1 MLMRASEPDITARL
15 DALFGKVADV
25 TVRPTWQVL
34 KVLKYVGDQEAL
46 SMRTSRALSEV
57 R

>member
-1 MLMRASEPDITARL
+1 MRASEPDITARL

-25 TVRPTWQVL
+25 TVRPTWQIL
-34 KVLKYVGDQEAL
+34 KVLKYVNDQEAL
-46 SMRTSRALSEV
+46 SMRTSRALSDV